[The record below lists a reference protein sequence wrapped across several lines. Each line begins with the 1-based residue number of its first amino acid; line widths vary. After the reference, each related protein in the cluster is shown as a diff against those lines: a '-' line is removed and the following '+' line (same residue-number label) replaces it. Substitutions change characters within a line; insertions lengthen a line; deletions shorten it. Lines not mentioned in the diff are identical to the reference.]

1 MARSRGIKRWLRR
14 DRGATA
20 AEAALVL
27 PVILMVLFGI
37 IDFGRLV
44 NAQIV
49 VSQAAREGARA
60 EAVGADAGVRAN
72 DAAQNMGPV
81 DTNVL
86 ESCGDE
92 PDPEDHAHVVVTF
105 EFHFVTPV
113 VALAKLAADT
123 VTLDGHGVMPCRG

>member
-1 MARSRGIKRWLRR
+1 VARSRTIMGSLRR

-27 PVILMVLFGI
+27 PVILMILFGI

-49 VSQAAREGARA
+49 VSQAAREGGRA
-60 EAVGADAGVRAN
+60 EAVGGNASTRAS
-72 DAAQNMGPV
+72 DAAQGLGAV
-81 DTNVL
+81 STQVL

-92 PDPEDHAHVVVTF
+92 PDPEDHAHVVVTYDF
-105 EFHFVTPV
+105 EFITPV
-113 VALAKLAADT
+113 VALAGLAADSI
-123 VTLDGHGVMPCRG
+123 TLDAHGVMPCRG

>member
-49 VSQAAREGARA
+49 VSQAAREGGRA
-60 EAVGADAGVRAN
+60 EAVGADAGTRAA
-72 DAAQNMGPV
+72 DAAQGLGPV
-81 DTNVL
+81 DTVVL

-92 PDPEDHAHVVVTF
+92 PDPEDHAHVVVSF
-105 EFHFVTPV
+105 DFQFVTPV
-113 VALAKLAADT
+113 VALAGLAADQI
-123 VTLDGHGVMPCRG
+123 TLDAHGVMPCRG